1 MIKNAL
7 RTYHTYLAPP
17 TYRKAKLSIFSGM
30 FALPFALALGAL
42 LHPAGRRRSVRVRV
56 REVRGVVAAAASLD
70 RGFVSDVYDRCSPS
84 VALIMPRGVR
94 NTTAQGSG
102 FVVSVDGD
110 NYILTSAHV
119 ASGGTTV
126 EVALPADNYAVRYN
140 ASVVGRALG
149 EDLAVLAL
157 DDAVVA
163 SGLAPLEF
171 GDSGALRPGCF
182 VIALGHPSGIRG
194 AVVTLGVLSGRIELP
209 PFDSSAA
216 GGSARDG
223 DDGEDDAAAAR
234 GGATV
239 PFLVTDAALAGGMS
253 GGPLCDED
261 GRVVGAN
268 ALVDGR
274 LRGLGNLAV
283 CGDRARR
290 AAEAIVAVKK
300 AEAASVC
307 REIRLV
313 LYNDRFNTRAR
324 VLGSLR
330 EAGLSEEE
338 ANAAMMGAHT
348 SGRGVVRTFFPI
360 GGGAVDVAGDDGRD
374 ACAYTTDGAAEAAER
389 LRADLAAADLLVELE
404 RVY

>member
-1 MIKNAL
+1 
-7 RTYHTYLAPP
+7 
-17 TYRKAKLSIFSGM
+17 M
-30 FALPFALALGAL
+30 FALPLALALGAL
-42 LHPAGRRRSVRVRV
+42 LHDKALHPCQRRRSVRV
-56 REVRGVVAAAASLD
+56 VRGVRVAAAASLD

-84 VALIMPRGVR
+84 VVLVVPRGVR
-94 NTTAQGSG
+94 NTTSRGSG

-110 NYILTSAHV
+110 RYVLTSAHV
-119 ASGGTTV
+119 AAGGTTV
-126 EVALPADNYAVRYN
+126 EVALPADDFAVMHS
-140 ASVVGRALG
+140 ASVVGRAPGL
-149 EDLAVLAL
+149 DLAVLAL
-157 DDAVVA
+157 DDAGVA
-163 SGLAPLEF
+163 SGLSPLEF

-182 VIALGHPSGIRG
+182 VIALGHPSGIQGG
-194 AVVTLGVLSGRIELP
+194 AVTLGVLSGRVVLP
-209 PFDSSAA
+209 PSDFAA
-216 GGSARDG
+216 GPARDG
-223 DDGEDDAAAAR
+223 DGED
-234 GGATV
+234 GAVT
-239 PFLVTDAALAGGMS
+239 FLVTDAALAGGMS
-253 GGPLCDED
+253 GGPLCGED
-261 GRVVGAN
+261 GRVVGVN

-290 AAEAIVAVKK
+290 AAGTIVARRK
-300 AEAASVC
+300 AEDASAC

-348 SGRGVVRTFFPI
+348 SGRGVVRTFPT
-360 GGGAVDVAGDDGRD
+360 GR
-374 ACAYTTDGAAEAAER
+374 ATDEAAEVAER